1 MADYTP
7 DKIGIGLI
15 QAVAD
20 EDIDRNMAAVVSAV
34 RQAAARK
41 AQIVCLQEL
50 FRTPYFC
57 HTEDRRYFEWAEPV
71 PGPTTVLLQSLAK
84 ELGVVIIAP
93 LFERRTSGLY
103 HNTAAVI
110 DADGTYLGKYRKQ
123 HIPDDP
129 GFYEKF
135 YFTPGDTGYQV
146 FHTKYARI
154 GVLICWDQW
163 YPEAARITSLMDA
176 DILFFPTA
184 IGWDINEKSDKANR
198 EQFEAWQIIQ
208 RSHAI
213 ANGVHVVAV
222 NRTGI
227 EHRTQFWGGSFV
239 ANPFGT
245 LLYQAPHLEPSIHV
259 QPIDLSLS
267 EHYRTVWPFLRDRR
281 TDTYAPVQRRFI
293 DI

>member
-1 MADYTP
+1 MHHHREN
-7 DKIGIGLI
+7 IGIGLI

-20 EDIDRNMAAVVSAV
+20 GDIERNIAGTVRAI
-34 RQAAARK
+34 RQAAERK

-71 PGPTTVLLQSLAK
+71 PGPTTTLLQSLAK
-84 ELGVVIIAP
+84 ELGIVIIAP
-93 LFERRTSGLY
+93 LFERRANGLY

-110 DADGTYLGKYRKQ
+110 DADGSYLGKYRKQ

-135 YFTPGDTGYQV
+135 YFASGDTGYQV
-146 FHTKYARI
+146 FHTQYARI

-176 DILFFPTA
+176 EILFFPTA
-184 IGWDINEKSDKANR
+184 IGWDMDEKSDETNR
-198 EQFEAWQIIQ
+198 EQFEAWQIVQ

-213 ANGVHVVAV
+213 ANGVHVVTV
-222 NRTGI
+222 NRTGV
-227 EHRTQFWGGSFV
+227 EHGTQFWGGSFV
-239 ANPFGT
+239 VNPFGT
-245 LLYQAPHLEPSIHV
+245 VLYQASHSEAAVHV
-259 QPIDLSLS
+259 QPIDLKLS
-267 EHYRTVWPFLRDRR
+267 EHYRTLWPFLRDRR
-281 TDTYAPVQRRFI
+281 IDTYAPLQRRFI
-293 DI
+293 DT